1 MRSVRTLTH
10 KLIRNFEVRPGLQL
24 AGDIRQSPI
33 VPHMRWQLRSL
44 PRPEYELYD
53 LVNDPREQVNLA
65 VDGDQPDPMAELA
78 ALLGRH
84 LAETDDPIL
93 AGPVEP
99 PASYWPFLAR
109 SPAGL
114 P

>member
-1 MRSVRTLTH
+1 M
-10 KLIRNFEVRPGLQL
+10 RPGLQL

-53 LVNDPREQVNLA
+53 LVSDPREQVNLA
-65 VDGDQPDPMAELA
+65 AAGGQSDQMTELA
-78 ALLGRH
+78 ALLQEH
-84 LAETDDPIL
+84 LEGTDDPIL